1 MAQDYSTWLAT
12 NVLNEQQNVSYRNLS
27 RALRVHSNLAKQM
40 LYEFHRKQNSKKPGC
55 VHATYVIT
63 GTKRPTQTNGV
74 HSQDDGGDSIMRSS
88 PPLPGSSMPQSQDEA
103 PVPTSTRSIMLVK
116 AEHLDQAKEL
126 FEHISGIHIYSLQA
140 GGLSDVQVLT
150 ECNRKVQTGYASE
163 DPLKEWKQYGTI
175 QNPSVRRRTRKNGPP
190 PAAASVAKPEVVKA
204 KAAATAAAKTSAAE
218 VKAAVKP
225 PLKSETLNDAKG
237 AHSKPVGSMKSQA
250 STIFKSF
257 AKGAAKPKKTN
268 SQGSSAAA
276 SPAALPSPAAPAEDG
291 TEDVPMTDFS
301 DDDVDDIGTNL
312 LGEEP
317 DEVKEP
323 TGPTRKE
330 RKAALEALMD
340 EEDEP
345 MKDAEAP
352 VAAEEEEAELD
363 EGAIDKPEAEEEPKE
378 NVTVENGRR
387 RGRRRV
393 MKKKT
398 VKDEEGYLV
407 TREEAAWES
416 FSEDEPAPKKAKM
429 SASAPSKTMA
439 KKGGAGKPAGNI
451 MSFFKKK

>member
-1 MAQDYSTWLAT
+1 
-12 NVLNEQQNVSYRNLS
+12 
-27 RALRVHSNLAKQM
+27 M
-40 LYEFHRKQNSKKPGC
+40 LYEFHRQQNSKKAGS

-63 GTKRPTQTNGV
+63 GTKRNTQTNGV
-74 HSQDDGGDSIMRSS
+74 HSQDDGEDSIMRSS
-88 PPLPGSSMPQSQDEA
+88 PPRPGSSMPQSQDEA
-103 PVPTSTRSIMLVK
+103 PAPIPTRSIMLVK
-116 AEHLDQAKEL
+116 EEQLDQAKQL
-126 FEHISGIHIYSLQA
+126 FETISGIHIYSLQA

-163 DPLKEWKQYGTI
+163 DPMKEWKQYGTI
-175 QNPSVRRRTRKNGPP
+175 QNPSVRRRKRKNGPP
-190 PAAASVAKPEVVKA
+190 PAAIVPAKPEAVKA
-204 KAAATAAAKTSAAE
+204 KAAATAAAKTSAAD

-225 PLKSETLNDAKG
+225 TLKSETSNDAKG
-237 AHSKPVGSMKSQA
+237 AHSKPVGSTKAQS
-250 STIFKSF
+250 SSIFKAF
-257 AKGAAKPKKTN
+257 TKGAAKPKKTD

-291 TEDVPMTDFS
+291 TEDVPMTGFS
-301 DDDVDDIGTNL
+301 DDDMDDTGTNL

-323 TGPTRKE
+323 SGPTRKE

-345 MKDAEAP
+345 MKDADSPA
-352 VAAEEEEAELD
+352 AAEEDEEKLD
-363 EGAIDKPEAEEEPKE
+363 EGAIDKPEPKEEPKE
-378 NVTVENGRR
+378 SVTVENGRR

-393 MKKKT
+393 MNKKT

-416 FSEDEPAPKKAKM
+416 FSEDEPAPKKAKV
-429 SASAPSKTMA
+429 SAPAPSKTTA
-439 KKGGAGKPAGNI
+439 KKGAKPAGNI

>member
-1 MAQDYSTWLAT
+1 M
-12 NVLNEQQNVSYRNLS
+12 
-27 RALRVHSNLAKQM
+27 HSNLAKQM
-40 LYEFHRKQNSKKPGC
+40 LYEFHRKQNSKKPGS

-63 GTKRPTQTNGV
+63 GTKRNTQTNGV
-74 HSQDDGGDSIMRSS
+74 HSQDDGEDSVMRSS

-103 PVPTSTRSIMLVK
+103 PTPTSTRSIMLVK
-116 AEHLDQAKEL
+116 EEHLDQAKEL
-126 FEHISGIHIYSLQA
+126 FEQISGMHIYTLQA

-150 ECNRKVQTGYASE
+150 DCNRKVQVNYASE
-163 DPLKEWKQYGTI
+163 DPMKEWKQYGTI

-190 PAAASVAKPEVVKA
+190 PAAMAPAKPEAVKA
-204 KAAATAAAKTSAAE
+204 KAAATAAAKTSAAD

-225 PLKSETLNDAKG
+225 TLKSETSNDARG
-237 AHSKPVGSMKSQA
+237 VHSKPIGSTKAQS
-250 STIFKSF
+250 SNIFKSF
-257 AKGAAKPKKTN
+257 AKGAAKPRKTD

-291 TEDVPMTDFS
+291 TEDVPMTGFS
-301 DDDVDDIGTNL
+301 DDDMDDTGTNL

-323 TGPTRKE
+323 SGPSRKE

-340 EEDEP
+340 EDDEP
-345 MKDAEAP
+345 MKDADSPAAVEEDEAK
-352 VAAEEEEAELD
+352 LD
-363 EGAIDKPEAEEEPKE
+363 EGEIDKPEPKEEPKE
-378 NVTVENGRR
+378 TVTIEHGRR

-416 FSEDEPAPKKAKM
+416 FSEDEPAPKKAKV
-429 SASAPSKTMA
+429 SAPLPSKTTA
-439 KKGGAGKPAGNI
+439 KKGGKPAGNI